1 MPQIPF
7 LSNTSPKSNL
17 NFIQAEIY
25 LNELLEVLGYDS
37 DKFWSGNDRA
47 NMDKILRDIKINQI
61 LNDNRN

>member
-7 LSNTSPKSNL
+7 FPKNTKSNL

-37 DKFWSGNDRA
+37 DKFWAGNDRA
-47 NMDKILRDIKINQI
+47 NMDKILRDVKINQI
-61 LNDNRN
+61 LNDNRD